1 MKKIILSAIAI
12 LTIGFANAQ
21 SKGTS
26 EGFAKG
32 DVFVTGGFSFNNT
45 TDNATDVKTNRF
57 EIAPQVNYFVTENI
71 SLGAKVG
78 YGSFK
83 QKNATTDLQDVSAL
97 TFGVQGR
104 YYFTPA
110 SKFSLFTGLGFDYSS
125 ITYNLANPKYK
136 ENGFN
141 VGLGLGLNYFVS
153 ENWGIEA
160 SFAGLS
166 YGTSKSDASGAK
178 STDTFS
184 LGGNL
189 SAVTFGVN
197 YKF

>member
-1 MKKIILSAIAI
+1 MKKIILSAISI
-12 LTIGFANAQ
+12 MTIGFANAQ
-21 SKGTS
+21 TKGTS
-26 EGFAKG
+26 EGFSKG
-32 DVFVTGGFSFNNT
+32 NVFVTGGFSFSNRTNNE
-45 TDNATDVKTNRF
+45 TDVKTNSF

-71 SLGAKVG
+71 SVGAKVG
-78 YGSFK
+78 YGSFTT
-83 QKNATTDLQDVSAL
+83 KNATVTFSDQSVV

-110 SKFSLFTGLGFDYSS
+110 SKFSLFTGLGFDYN
-125 ITYNLANPKYK
+125 TATNNLSDPKTK
-136 ENGFN
+136 VNGFEL
-141 VGLGLGLNYFVS
+141 GLGLGLNYFVS

-166 YGTSKSDASGAK
+166 YGTSKSDTAGAK
-178 STDTFS
+178 STDTFN

>member
-12 LTIGFANAQ
+12 LTIGLANAQ

-26 EGFAKG
+26 EGFSKG
-32 DVFVTGGFSFNNT
+32 NIFVTGGFSLNNR
-45 TDNATDVKTNRF
+45 TDNATDVKTNSF
-57 EIAPQVNYFVTENI
+57 AIAPQVNYFVTENI
-71 SLGAKVG
+71 SVGAKVG
-78 YGSFK
+78 YGSSVT
-83 QKNATTDLQDVSAL
+83 KNATVDLSDQSVL

-110 SKFSLFTGLGFDYSS
+110 SKFSLFTGLGFDYDS
-125 ITYNLANPKYK
+125 ITNNLSNPKTK
-136 ENGFN
+136 VNGFEL
-141 VGLGLGLNYFVS
+141 GLGLGLNYFVS

-160 SFAGLS
+160 TFAGLS
-166 YGTSKSDASGAK
+166 YGTSKSDATGAK

-184 LGGNL
+184 LGANL

>member
-12 LTIGFANAQ
+12 MTIGLANAQ
-21 SKGTS
+21 TKGTS

-32 DVFVTGGFSFNNT
+32 DVFVTGGFSFNTT
-45 TDNATDVKTNRF
+45 TDNASDVKTSSF
-57 EIAPQVNYFVTENI
+57 EIAPQANYFVTENI
-71 SLGAKVG
+71 SVGAKFG
-78 YGSFK
+78 YGSFTR
-83 QKNATTDLQDVSAL
+83 KNAITDLTDQSVL

-125 ITYNLANPKYK
+125 TTNNLANPKTK
-136 ENGFN
+136 LNGFN
-141 VGLGLGLNYFVS
+141 VALGLGLNYFVS

-166 YGTSKSDASGAK
+166 YGTSKSDVSGAK

-184 LGGNL
+184 VGGNL